1 METLLQDVRFAIRM
15 LTKNR
20 GFTLVAVA
28 TLALGIGMNTAVF
41 SIVDAVMLRLP
52 FDKPEQLMELENSYS
67 ESDVTPTSFP
77 DFMEW
82 RDQSHSFTHL
92 IAFFRTSFNFTGGK
106 EPERI
111 RGSYFSR
118 DYFALLGTQP
128 LLGRTL
134 LSEEHEKGGAR
145 VCLIS
150 SDFWRR
156 EFNSDPGV
164 LGRPVTLDGATYSV
178 VGVVPA
184 SPLEL
189 QLTRPSEVWIPLEA
203 KPPYESHGTNYLQV
217 IGRLNAG
224 STRASAASE
233 IRVIQDRINAQFVPN
248 KHDVVLQ
255 PLTDVL
261 FGDTRPMLRILL
273 VAVGLV
279 LLIACANIA
288 NLLLA
293 RGTGRSKEFAVR
305 EALGASR
312 GRVVRQLL
320 TESLILAVVALA
332 TAALLTRG
340 ITQLFLKVWPE
351 FLSTPQIVLDWR
363 VAAFAAAIS
372 LAAVVLFGLAPALLA
387 SSTNVGLAMKEGST
401 QSTGT
406 RSHGR
411 LRSIFVAGE
420 VTLAL
425 VLVIA
430 SVLTLRS
437 FNRLLHTDLGFN
449 PENLLTARIGL
460 PDNRYSPE
468 AGQRFFKELLSRLSN
483 VHGVQSVAATAYV
496 PLGDG
501 GQTGDFQI
509 EGRPSR
515 QNQGPFAENH
525 FVTNGYF
532 QTLQIP
538 LLRGRLFTDADRQGA
553 PKVVVVN
560 DYLARQ
566 IWPGQDA
573 VGKRL
578 GVLSAPNDW
587 SEVVGVVADVKAQG
601 VTTPPQMQ
609 IYLSAQQRPVNDMYV
624 VIRAAADAGD
634 ILPALKH
641 TVFEMDSQQPV
652 SNVAFMDQLL
662 SRSLSASRGSTFL
675 LGLFATLAI
684 LLAGIGIY
692 AVMAYSVSQRSRE
705 IGIRIALGASLWDIH
720 GMVIGMCMRV
730 CAWGLGAGL
739 LAAFAVTRFLRNLL
753 FGISTTDVTT
763 FASSAL
769 LLAGAAVL
777 ASYIPARRAAKV
789 DPMVALRYE

>member
-1 METLLQDVRFAIRM
+1 METFLQDVRFAIRM
-15 LTKNR
+15 LKKNR

-28 TLALGIGMNTAVF
+28 TLALGIGMNAAVF
-41 SIVDAVMLRLP
+41 SIVDAVILRLP
-52 FDKPEQLMELENSYS
+52 FEKPEQLMELENSYS
-67 ESDVTPTSFP
+67 DSDVTPTSFP
-77 DFMEW
+77 DFLEW
-82 RDQSHSFTHL
+82 RKQNHSFTHL
-92 IAFFRTSFNFTGGK
+92 VAFFHASFNFTSGK

-118 DYFALLGTQP
+118 DYFALLGMQP

-134 LSEEHEKGGAR
+134 LHQEHEKGGGH

-150 SDFWRR
+150 AAFWRR
-156 EFNSDPGV
+156 EFGSDPGV
-164 LGRPVTLDGATYSV
+164 LGRSVTLDGMSYAV
-178 VGVVPA
+178 VGVMSS

-189 QLTRPSEVWIPLEA
+189 QATRPSEVWIPLEPN
-203 KPPYESHGTNYLQV
+203 PPYESHGTNYLQV
-217 IGRLNAG
+217 VGRLTEG
-224 STRASAASE
+224 STRASATSE
-233 IRVIQDRINAQFVPN
+233 VRVIQDRINAQFVPN

-261 FGDTRPMLRILL
+261 LGDTRPMLRILL
-273 VAVGLV
+273 AAVGLV

-293 RGTGRSKEFAVR
+293 RGTGRAKELAVR

-320 TESLILAVVALA
+320 TESLILALVALV
-332 TAALLTRG
+332 AAVLLTRG

-387 SSTNVGLAMKEGST
+387 SSTNLGLAMKEGST
-401 QSTGT
+401 RSTGS
-406 RSHGR
+406 RGHGR

-420 VTLAL
+420 ITLAL
-425 VLVIA
+425 VLVIS

-460 PDNRYSPE
+460 PDARYSPE
-468 AGQRFFKELLSRLSN
+468 AGQRFFKELLSRMAS
-483 VHGVQSVAATAYV
+483 VHGVQSVATTAYV

-501 GQTGDFQI
+501 GQTGDFRV
-509 EGRPSR
+509 EGRPS
-515 QNQGPFAENH
+515 QGGQGPFAENH
-525 FVTNGYF
+525 FVSTGYF

-538 LLRGRLFTDADRQGA
+538 LLHGRLFTETDREGT

-560 DYLARQ
+560 NYLARQ
-566 IWPGQDA
+566 LWPGQDA

-578 GVLSAPNDW
+578 GVLGAPNDW
-587 SEVVGVVADVKAQG
+587 SEVIGVVADVKAQG

-609 IYLSAQQRPVNDMYV
+609 IYVPAQQHPVTDMYV
-624 VIRAAADAGD
+624 VIRGASDAGD
-634 ILPALKH
+634 LLPVLKS

-662 SRSLSASRGSTFL
+662 SRSLSGSRGSTLL
-675 LGLFATLAI
+675 LGVFAALAM

-692 AVMAYSVSQRSRE
+692 AVMAYSVSQRARE

-720 GMVIGMCMRV
+720 GMVIGMCIRV
-730 CAWGLGAGL
+730 CAWGLGAGVL
-739 LAAFAVTRFLRNLL
+739 IALAVTRFLRSLL
-753 FGISTTDVTT
+753 FGISATDATT
-763 FASSAL
+763 FAASVL
-769 LLAGAAVL
+769 LLTGAAVV

-789 DPMVALRYE
+789 DPAVALRYE